1 MADDGAAVFIWQH
14 YILVPVFIGDLLCAH
29 AGRIWFFENANRHSL
44 CYFWVYVARWL
55 YPGWVVSGSHII
67 TQINVCRLDDHIG
80 RRVCFFDVTVLRDL
94 YLFVRLLG
102 IGNGLCV
109 LVSVNQSNSRLGVEE

>member
-1 MADDGAAVFIWQH
+1 MPMQDAFGFSKTQIG
-14 YILVPVFIGDLLCAH
+14 ILSATF
-29 AGRIWFFENANRHSL
+29 
-44 CYFWVYVARWL
+44 
-55 YPGWVVSGSHII
+55 GWVVSGSHII